1 MGAMQRAVNK
11 GLRPQRRGTEIAP
24 LRANPY
30 DFSGALKAITPQDR
44 FVNPTIRKFL
54 LFGLAGGAGFVVD
67 AGIAYLL
74 VDTPLG
80 FIGARVVSFLCAVA
94 TTWLINRSFA
104 FRSQRSDHLPLWREF
119 LHYLA
124 AMLLGG
130 AVNLG
135 VSFALYYWIH
145 PSRELSV
152 LCVAAGVAAGM
163 FVNFL
168 LADKLVF
175 KAGPKTSV

>member
-1 MGAMQRAVNK
+1 MNAAT
-11 GLRPQRRGTEIAP
+11 L
-24 LRANPY
+24 
-30 DFSGALKAITPQDR
+30 
-44 FVNPTIRKFL
+44 RKFL

-80 FIGARVVSFLCAVA
+80 FYGARVISFLCAVA
-94 TTWLINRSFA
+94 TTWIINRSLA
-104 FRSQRSDHLPLWREF
+104 FKAQRGDHLPVWREF
-119 LHYLA
+119 LHYLV

-130 AVNLG
+130 AVNVG
-135 VSFALYYWIH
+135 VSFALYAWFH

-152 LCVAAGVAAGM
+152 LCVAAGVLAGM

-175 KAGPKTSV
+175 RSKPTTPV